1 MDINH
6 TCWVDISLPAFEG
19 NIQTAKKTL
28 AGEAKLMIAV
38 KSDAYGHGFARLA
51 PLALENGADQLAVL
65 DIDTGVA
72 VREWAPTAP
81 LLCWLLSPH
90 DDFRKAL
97 DASLELGISHLWQLE
112 KLQQEGGGKVAI
124 VHLKIDTGLHRNG
137 ALASQWPALVTR
149 AAELEQA
156 GVLLVV
162 GIWSHLADT
171 SIAEDKAALER
182 FHRAVEVAMQAGLS
196 PTTLH
201 IAASSAAM
209 DLPESRLDMVRVGI
223 IAYGVSPFDDR
234 SAHEVGFTPVMSIH
248 SSVIWVNP
256 ENHTAGV
263 GMGYA
268 DGLLPLPP
276 DTGYVL
282 LGTHRAAIHSVELD
296 HTIISTTGFD
306 AAVGDHVVV
315 LGDQAAGAPLAED
328 WAEWGNT
335 IGDEVVVGIAAHV
348 PRNYL
353 R

>member
-1 MDINH
+1 M
-6 TCWVDISLPAFEG
+6 PAFQE
-19 NIQTAKKTL
+19 NIQAAKKIL
-28 AGEAKLMIAV
+28 AGDAKLMIAV

-51 PLALENGADQLAVL
+51 PIALENGADQLAVL

-90 DDFRKAL
+90 DNFGRAL

-112 KLQQEGGGKVAI
+112 KLEREAEGRVAV

-137 ALASQWPALVTR
+137 ALESDWPALVAR
-149 AAELEQA
+149 AGELERE
-156 GVLLVV
+156 GVLMVV
-162 GIWSHLADT
+162 GVFSHLADT

-182 FHRAVEVAMQAGLS
+182 FHRAVEVATQAGLS

-234 SAHEVGFTPVMSIH
+234 SAPEVGFTPVMSIH
-248 SSVIWVNP
+248 SSVISIDP
-256 ENHTAGV
+256 ENHTAAI

-282 LGTHRAAIHSVELD
+282 IGTRRAAIQSVELD
-296 HTIISTTGFD
+296 HTVVSTHGFD
-306 AAVGDHVVV
+306 ATVGDHVLV
-315 LGDQAAGAPLAED
+315 LGDHTAGAPRAED

-353 R
+353 SG